1 MQVKEILTMNKFKF
15 EQVVR
20 QQYNR
25 IKDDAGKPNTDLSA
39 LLTDSAAEI
48 RGAGTPEAISRLI
61 AETSSETDNPITGA
75 LLGRVA
81 TARESG
87 LYVPRQGYIGGIL
100 PGSNE
105 EIHMGMLHLPGSS
118 AVPDTD
124 PIQDDCGS
132 DFFYPPMALA
142 KALNEKAY
150 RMRPKSARSLT
161 RDAWAAEHGLFG
173 GWGSVQTA
181 LGRFMITGATGVMPL
196 PKFREG
202 LDRTSTE
209 MTEHL
214 TSEPALSFQ
223 GSGLCDQLVVEGAHA
238 TNEGID
244 RAVAMQGAGRNLN

>member
-1 MQVKEILTMNKFKF
+1 MSEF

-20 QQYNR
+20 RQYDR
-25 IKDDAGKPNTDLSA
+25 IKDDAKKPNTDVSKLLS
-39 LLTDSAAEI
+39 DSAAEI
-48 RGAGTPEAISRLI
+48 RGAGTAEAIARLTT
-61 AETSSETDNPITGA
+61 ETSSALDNPITGA

-100 PGSNE
+100 PGGNE
-105 EIHMGMLHLPGSS
+105 EIYMGMLHLSGSS
-118 AVPDTD
+118 AVPDID
-124 PIQDDCGS
+124 PIQYDCGS

-142 KALNEKAY
+142 KALNEAAY
-150 RMRPKSARSLT
+150 RTRPESARSLT
-161 RDAWAAEHGLFG
+161 RDAWAAEHDLFG
-173 GWGSVQTA
+173 GWGSVRTLT
-181 LGRFMITGATGVMPL
+181 LGSFMITGATGVMPL